1 MKKYLIIG
9 GIIIVVGALVA
20 ANLLK
25 KEKGVEVTTE
35 KISKGTILQK
45 VTGSGQIKPAVDVK
59 ISANVAGKIL
69 ELNAKEGER
78 VKKGQLLVQLDRV
91 QYEAAVERAESVLMS
106 AQANEKIANSELVRA
121 KELNAQRLSSQ
132 AEFESAEAKYE
143 AAVSTRLQAEASLKE
158 ARESLSKTSLY
169 ASMDGVVTR
178 MNKEVGEMAIGAQF
192 QEDVILV
199 VSNLSVM
206 ESVIE
211 VDENEIINVSM
222 NDTCDVEVDA
232 FPDTLFKGFVSEIA
246 NSAVT
251 KGLGT
256 QEQVTNFEVTVTILN
271 ADKRFRPGMS
281 TTVDIYTDR
290 EDNIIKVPIQAVTVR
305 EKDRLEKKADV
316 EDREES
322 EEDSD
327 DKSKKEMVEA
337 VFIVQDSRAVA
348 KAVRLGISDDT
359 HYAILAGLD
368 EDDDVITGPFK
379 FLNKTLST
387 GDLVEIKSKKKG
399 K

>member
-20 ANLLK
+20 ANLLR
-25 KEKGVEVTTE
+25 KEKGVEVTAE

-45 VTGSGQIKPAVDVK
+45 VTGSGQVKPAVDVK

-91 QYEAAVERAESVLMS
+91 QYEAAAERAESVLMS

-169 ASMDGVVTR
+169 ASMDGVVTK

-199 VSNLSVM
+199 VSNLAVM

-246 NSAVT
+246 NSAIT

-316 EDREES
+316 EDREDS
-322 EEDSD
+322 EEDSED
-327 DKSKKEMVEA
+327 ETKKEMVEA
-337 VFIVQDSRAVA
+337 VFVIQDSRAVA
-348 KAVRLGISDDT
+348 KAVRIGISDDT
-359 HYAILAGLD
+359 HYAILAGID
-368 EDDDVITGPFK
+368 EGEEVITGPFK
-379 FLNKTLST
+379 YLNKTLST